1 MKLRCNIRWTDK
13 EFEDEERLKNGS
25 FWNQKIYTRSL
36 NKIAIFL
43 TFLTLL
49 FHIVK
54 GGGGVYSND
63 HFNIRHPMHRG
74 GVNFNWSVLFSV
86 FLFCMCFAYLTINL
100 SNKVGFEILSNFKHR
115 QTINNAL
122 YHNEHVLNR
131 DKISCR
137 KIPLNFGL
145 LFQNLIYIGNISTLL
160 QLLIL
165 NKAYYLE
172 IKIGLINESHQIFS
186 TLQPFWNS
194 YFWARRGET
203 GDLSVSNMAHCQ

>member
-1 MKLRCNIRWTDK
+1 MQKTLFVESKNIQNAKYWKQYVTETPVRHVVTFFGYCLTVFIRALMVIWIVFPAHLANSATWPWD
-13 EFEDEERLKNGS
+13 
-25 FWNQKIYTRSL
+25 ISL
-36 NKIAIFL
+36 SYFIDSIFL
-43 TFLTLL
+43 A
-49 FHIVK
+49 
-54 GGGGVYSND
+54 
-63 HFNIRHPMHRG
+63 
-74 GVNFNWSVLFSV
+74 VLFSV

-100 SNKVGFEILSNFKHR
+100 SNKVGFEFLSNFKHR

-122 YHNEHVLNR
+122 YHNEHVLNW

-165 NKAYYLE
+165 NKAYYLQ

-186 TLQPFWNS
+186 N
-194 YFWARRGET
+194 
-203 GDLSVSNMAHCQ
+203 